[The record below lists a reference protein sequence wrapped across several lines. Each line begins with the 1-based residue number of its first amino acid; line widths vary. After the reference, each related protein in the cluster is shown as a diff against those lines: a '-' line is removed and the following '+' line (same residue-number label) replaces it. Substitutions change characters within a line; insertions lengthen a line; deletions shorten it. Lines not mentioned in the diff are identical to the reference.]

1 MKKTYITLLIIFISV
16 VHAIASEDV
25 RYPIIPKPAVL
36 TAQKGEFIIDINTKI
51 IAKEGVELKKATD
64 FLKQAIAISSGLN
77 VTYASSGKKNV
88 ILFQADEHIKA
99 EEGYKLDIEKQQIL
113 IKYKTARGAFMAIQT
128 LRQLFPD
135 HKDKQSFAI
144 PAVKIEDNPR
154 FEHRGVMLDVA
165 RHYFPVDFI
174 KKYIDLLAIYKI
186 NTFHIHLNDD
196 QGWRIEIKKYPK
208 LQEIASWRKETR
220 VGHRNTVPQKFDGKK
235 HGGFYTQQ
243 ELRDIVAYADERFIT
258 VIPEIDIPGH
268 SQALLAAYPNL
279 GCRDTTYQVSTDWG
293 VHKEILCPKEET
305 FQFLEDVFNE
315 VITIFPGKYIHIGGD
330 EVPKDRWKE
339 SAFCQQL
346 IKKLNLKDEHELQSY
361 FIQRVEKFLNSK
373 GKAIIGWDEILEG
386 GLAPNATV
394 MSWRGEKGGIAAA
407 KLGHNVIMS
416 PNAFMY
422 LDYYQTALRNKIE
435 PLANTAILPLNKV
448 YSYNPVPDSLS
459 KEEAKYILGPQAN
472 LWAEYIS
479 TPEKAELMTFPRV
492 CAMAEVGW
500 TALDRKDYNDF
511 LNRLNTNVKY
521 LEARKVN
528 FARYNLRK

>member
-1 MKKTYITLLIIFISV
+1 MFLAAQLSFAEENT
-16 VHAIASEDV
+16 
-25 RYPIIPKPAVL
+25 RYPIIPKPVKL
-36 TAQKGEFIIDINTKI
+36 IPKEGYFNISWQTKI
-51 IAKEGVELKKATD
+51 VVKDTDGQIQKAVAFFRETIKTAGGFELK
-64 FLKQAIAISSGLN
+64 Q
-77 VTYASSGKKNV
+77 VASAKKGS
-88 ILFQADEHIKA
+88 IIFQQDQSVEN
-99 EEGYKLDIEKQQIL
+99 EEGYKLEIDKKNIL
-113 IKYKTARGAFMAIQT
+113 LKYKTAKGAFLAIQT
-128 LRQLFPD
+128 IRQFLPLQ
-135 HKDKQSFAI
+135 HETHAKTLQI
-144 PAVKIEDNPR
+144 PAVIIEDYPR
-154 FEHRGVMLDVA
+154 FSYRGTMLDVA
-165 RHYFPVDFI
+165 RYYFPVEFV
-174 KKYIDLLAIYKI
+174 KKYIDLLAFYKI

-208 LQEIASWRKETR
+208 LQEIAAWRKETV
-220 VGHRNTVPQKFDGKK
+220 VGHRTDKPKVYDGKK

-243 ELRDIVAYADERFIT
+243 ELKDIVAYADARFIT

-268 SQALLAAYPNL
+268 SQALLAAYPHL
-279 GCRDTTYQVSTDWG
+279 GCRDTTYEVSTDWG

-339 SAFCQQL
+339 SDFCQQL

-361 FIQRVEKFLNSK
+361 FIQRVDKFLNSK

-422 LDYYQTALRNKIE
+422 LDFYQTEGRRKAE
-435 PLANTAILPLNKV
+435 PLANANYLPLEKV
-448 YSYNPVPDSLS
+448 YSYNPVSKSLS
-459 KEEAKYILGPQAN
+459 KDEAKYILGPQAN
-472 LWAEYIS
+472 VWTEYIP
-479 TPEKAELMTFPRV
+479 TPAQAELMTFPRL

-500 TALDRKDYNDF
+500 TALERKDYNDF

-521 LEARKVN
+521 LESKKVN